1 MNKLLYPFIAL
12 TLSLA
17 PYRPGPAETIPREET
32 FSIYELAE
40 MVTGAPREI
49 LRGIAF
55 AESSE
60 RDTVIGDD
68 GRSMGRFQINEDFHT
83 ERAKKYGEYDPFDAM
98 DAAIVAGRLYVDNLE
113 RLGSRGKAIAAHRQG
128 VAGVREN
135 GVCAWYVERVLSAG
149 CQD

>member
-1 MNKLLYPFIAL
+1 MMFCISKPVPPLPKPIAAMNKILFPFIAL

-17 PYRPGPAETIPREET
+17 PYHPGPAATIQREET

-40 MVTGAPREI
+40 MVTGAPQDI

-68 GRSMGRFQINEDFHT
+68 GRSMGRFQINEDFHA
-83 ERAKKYGEYDPFDAM
+83 ERARLYGEYDPFDAM
-98 DAAIVAGRLYVDNLE
+98 GAAIIAGR
-113 RLGSRGKAIAAHRQG
+113 I
-128 VAGVREN
+128 VR
-135 GVCAWYVERVLSAG
+135 
-149 CQD
+149 